1 MIIGA
6 IARACKILNLLGD
19 QPDGAP
25 LGVVAIANRLELHPA
40 TCSNIL
46 RTLVACGFVAQEAPR
61 SGYVLGPAAYRVV
74 RHGPWRKD
82 LALLAG
88 SLVTELAHRLREP
101 TVLVALHRRHKVI
114 LHVADG
120 NPDFHWSRQR
130 LDQDDVYETATGRIL
145 LAYLAPEELEAVVSE
160 RGLPGDL
167 WPEVQTAEDLNSE
180 LARVREAGH
189 AAALSGGRYMQLA
202 VPVEEEGR
210 VVAALGLAA
219 IGRGADRTED
229 GEIIRQMVE
238 CAGAI
243 AARLEAADSDT

>member
-6 IARACKILNLLGD
+6 IARACRILNLLGD
-19 QPDGAP
+19 QPHGAP
-25 LGVVAIANRLELHPA
+25 LGVVAIANRLGLHPA

-46 RTLVACGFVAQEAPR
+46 RTLVACGFVAQETPR

-88 SLVTELAHRLREP
+88 PLVTELPHRLREP

-130 LDQDDVYETATGRIL
+130 LDQDGIYETATGRVL
-145 LAYLAPEELEAVVSE
+145 LAHLAPEELDAVVPE
-160 RGLPGDL
+160 RGLPGSL
-167 WPEVQTAEDLNSE
+167 WPEVQSTADLAGE

-189 AAALSGGRYMQLA
+189 AAALSGGRYMQFA
-202 VPVEEEGR
+202 VPVSEEGR

-219 IGRGADRTED
+219 IGRGADRGGD
-229 GEIIRQMVE
+229 AEIIRRMAG

-243 AARLEAADSDT
+243 TGRLAAADRDT